1 MNRLNPN
8 SMPNGNCADAR
19 AAFSPY
25 LDGDMG
31 GIAMQ
36 AMAAH
41 LDECHDCSTEFNEWR
56 EIQNSLASMGRARM
70 PEDLPSRLQ
79 SALATERARGTHLA
93 WSTRLSSAWRVWI
106 APLTIRVAAGTAAA
120 LLLVGLTGLFLP
132 GAPYA
137 VEANDEPLGAVTAPH
152 YLYSEVPPQ
161 PIEFGRDIPVLVEA
175 KIGEDGRVYD
185 YTIVSGPSDDTVAR
199 RVEANLL
206 ASVFRPATVFGVAVP
221 GRVMLTYSGV
231 SVRG

>member
-1 MNRLNPN
+1 MNPRASTSIPTC
-8 SMPNGNCADAR
+8 SDAQ
-19 AAFSPY
+19 AAFSSY
-25 LDGDMG
+25 LDGAMTG
-31 GIAMQ
+31 VAMQ
-36 AMAAH
+36 SMAAH
-41 LDECHDCSTEFNEWR
+41 LDGCTACSAEFAEWR
-56 EIQNSLASMGRARM
+56 EIQNALGSMGRARM
-70 PEDLPSRLQ
+70 PASVPARLHT
-79 SALATERARGTHLA
+79 ALAAERARGTHLSPA
-93 WSTRLSSAWRVWI
+93 GRFSAAWRNWL
-106 APLTIRVAAGTAAA
+106 APLTVRIAAGTAAA
-120 LLLVGLTGLFLP
+120 LVLVGLTGLFLP